1 MAMQKHIFRWFLP
14 TSMRSKTSR
23 FEFDITDDCKI
34 FLAQPDYYDKKVKFD
49 SQHSFD
55 QSFTSLIERIS
66 IVIHP
71 FTSAPMSN
79 THEANSIVIQEIG
92 AFNEFEHII
101 HRGNLRLA
109 RGLVVIT
116 IEFQG
121 DYTYTENL
129 KTSEE
134 TDIEKMLNWNM
145 DFEDMRRKMI
155 SLVSD
160 FCSFFLLG
168 LHITYPTHN
177 NSHES
182 HKPQSSGLLSFA
194 GNGKY
199 IMDEH
204 SDIFSYPLFLEEDRL
219 QSLKTV
225 LPQIAKVWHKNIW
238 SFYRFLK
245 GVRSDYITIDNFLD
259 LVFTLESFYDKNT
272 STEIMKLVS
281 SVIVAES
288 KADAKH
294 IQQILTYCFRI
305 RNEVAHGG
313 TNYRL
318 YDYVPKK
325 PNEPQDEL
333 LIVKLYWSL
342 KNLNI
347 QLLYQGILKILNDK
361 NPKPASSI
369 RFGISDISDKWMI

>member
-1 MAMQKHIFRWFLP
+1 
-14 TSMRSKTSR
+14 MRSRTSK
-23 FEFDITDDCKI
+23 FKFDITNDCKI
-34 FLAQPDYYDKKVKFD
+34 FLSQPDYYQRKVKFD
-49 SQHSFD
+49 TQHSYD
-55 QSFTSLIERIS
+55 QAFASLIDRIS

-79 THEANSIVIQEIG
+79 THEANTLVIQEIG
-92 AFNEFEHII
+92 PFKEFEHII

-109 RGLVVIT
+109 KGLAVIT
-116 IEFQG
+116 VEFQG

-129 KTSEE
+129 RTSEE
-134 TDIEKMLNWNM
+134 TDIEKMMNWDM

-160 FCSFFLLG
+160 ICSFFLLG

-182 HKPQSSGLLSFA
+182 FKPQSSGLLSFS
-194 GNGKY
+194 GNGEY

-204 SDIFSYPLFLEEDRL
+204 SDIFSYPLLIEEDRL
-219 QSLKTV
+219 PALTAV
-225 LPQIAKVWHKNIW
+225 LTQIAQVWHKNIW

-259 LVFTLESFYDKNT
+259 LMFTLESFYDNNT

-288 KADAKH
+288 KADAKK
-294 IQQILTYCFRI
+294 IQELLSYCFRI

-325 PNEPQDEL
+325 QNEPQDKL
-333 LIVKLYWSL
+333 LIIKLYWGL
-342 KNLNI
+342 KNLNT
-347 QLLYQGILKILNDK
+347 QLIYHGILKILNDK
-361 NPKPASSI
+361 NPTPASSI
-369 RFGISDISDKWMI
+369 RFGISDISDKCFI

>member
-1 MAMQKHIFRWFLP
+1 MQKHIFRWFLP
-14 TSMRSKTSR
+14 TSMRSRTSK
-23 FEFDITDDCKI
+23 FEFDITNDCKI
-34 FLAQPDYYDKKVKFD
+34 FLSQPDYYQKKVKFD
-49 SQHSFD
+49 TQHSYD
-55 QSFTSLIERIS
+55 QAFASLIDRIS

-79 THEANSIVIQEIG
+79 THEANTLVIQEIG
-92 AFNEFEHII
+92 PFKEFEHII

-109 RGLVVIT
+109 KGLAVIT
-116 IEFQG
+116 VEFQG

-129 KTSEE
+129 RTSEE
-134 TDIEKMLNWNM
+134 TDIEKMMNWDM

-160 FCSFFLLG
+160 ICSFFLLG

-182 HKPQSSGLLSFA
+182 FKPQSSGLLSFS
-194 GNGKY
+194 GNGEY

-204 SDIFSYPLFLEEDRL
+204 SDIFSYPLLIEEDRL
-219 QSLKTV
+219 PALTAV
-225 LPQIAKVWHKNIW
+225 LPQIAQVWHKNIW

-259 LVFTLESFYDKNT
+259 LMFTLESFYDNNT

-281 SVIVAES
+281 SVIVAEN
-288 KADAKH
+288 KADAKK
-294 IQQILTYCFRI
+294 IQELLNYCFRV

-325 PNEPQDEL
+325 QSEPQDKL
-333 LIVKLYWSL
+333 LIIKLYWGL

-347 QLLYQGILKILNDK
+347 QLIYHGILKILNDK
-361 NPKPASSI
+361 NPTPASSI
-369 RFGISDISDKWMI
+369 RFGISDISDKCFI

>member
-1 MAMQKHIFRWFLP
+1 MQKHIFRWFFP
-14 TSMRSKTSR
+14 TSMRSRTSK
-23 FEFDITDDCKI
+23 FKFDITNDCKI
-34 FLAQPDYYDKKVKFD
+34 FLSQPDYYQRKVKFD
-49 SQHSFD
+49 TQHSYD
-55 QSFTSLIERIS
+55 QAFASLIDRIS

-79 THEANSIVIQEIG
+79 THEANTLVIQEIG
-92 AFNEFEHII
+92 PFKEFEHII

-109 RGLVVIT
+109 KGLAVIT
-116 IEFQG
+116 VEFQG

-129 KTSEE
+129 RTSEE
-134 TDIEKMLNWNM
+134 TDIEKMMNWDM

-160 FCSFFLLG
+160 ICSFFLLG

-182 HKPQSSGLLSFA
+182 FKPQSSGLLSFS
-194 GNGKY
+194 GNGEY

-204 SDIFSYPLFLEEDRL
+204 SDIFSYPLLIEEDRL
-219 QSLKTV
+219 PALTAV
-225 LPQIAKVWHKNIW
+225 LTQIAQVWHKNIW

-259 LVFTLESFYDKNT
+259 LMFTLESFYDNNT

-288 KADAKH
+288 KADAKK
-294 IQQILTYCFRI
+294 IQELLSYCFRI

-325 PNEPQDEL
+325 QNEPQDKL
-333 LIVKLYWSL
+333 LIIKLYWGL
-342 KNLNI
+342 KNLNT
-347 QLLYQGILKILNDK
+347 QLIYHGILKILNDK
-361 NPKPASSI
+361 NPTPASSI
-369 RFGISDISDKWMI
+369 RFGISDISDKCFI